1 MWGHVY
7 VQTSVTY
14 IKSTFL
20 LTNLEKIQVG
30 VEWDSQGPSAIQ
42 RCHLVLSFDATKA
55 DNV

>member
-30 VEWDSQGPSAIQ
+30 VEWDSQGP
-42 RCHLVLSFDATKA
+42 CHLGLSFDATKA
-55 DNV
+55 DNI